1 MAVAGDYARKGTAVD
16 AERIVLT
23 ASSSE
28 SYAFLF
34 KLLAD
39 PGEAV
44 LVPEPS
50 YPLFDYLA
58 RLEGLVPLPYRLA
71 FDGGW
76 HIDFAS
82 VERALRRDSTGAP
95 RARALVIVN
104 PNNPTGSFLKRSE
117 LARLAEIAAAH
128 DLALIS
134 DEVFAPYAYATD
146 PTRVETLAAEPAL
159 ANAAPA
165 FS

>member
-1 MAVAGDYARKGTAVD
+1 M
-16 AERIVLT
+16 LT

-71 FDGGW
+71 FDGVW

-104 PNNPTGSFLKRSE
+104 PNNPTGSYLKRSE

-128 DLALIS
+128 DLALVS
-134 DEVFAPYAYATD
+134 DEVFAPYAYAHRPGARGD
-146 PTRVETLAAEPAL
+146 LGGRTRARRRRAQLSASVGCPRPAG
-159 ANAAPA
+159 
-165 FS
+165 FRS